1 MLLKFRAT
9 ISQRR
14 VPGVCLPSN
23 ATSRG
28 RSRKRRW
35 SVLSSTTCA
44 SAFRSVK
51 PHDQTGVPV
60 GFKKLRIRLDQSVN
74 RLDAIDTTQPCSR
87 GRFGIPRA
95 WPRPLPTFSRL
106 PTMYTS
112 DRSWPTSCAR
122 RGLYTPD
129 TCPCNS
135 PSPQSVTQAFNL
147 SATEATQR
155 WHKIAGLLTHAGR
168 TPNGRRRSS
177 V

>member
-1 MLLKFRAT
+1 MIKPEYLSFLNTLA
-9 ISQRR
+9 
-14 VPGVCLPSN
+14 LDW
-23 ATSRG
+23 TSRWTG
-28 RSRKRRW
+28 WTQSTPHSR
-35 SVLSSTTCA
+35 A
-44 SAFRSVK
+44 
-51 PHDQTGVPV
+51 
-60 GFKKLRIRLDQSVN
+60 
-74 RLDAIDTTQPCSR
+74 SR

-95 WPRPLPTFSRL
+95 WPRPLPTSSRL

-112 DRSWPTSCAR
+112 DRSWPTRCAR

-168 TPNGRRRSS
+168 TPNGRRRPS